1 MSWTHELAALWDD
14 ESIDELERVERMALL
29 APSAP
34 HPALGL
40 FELASAHDGAGLESE
55 AAALYEQ
62 AAAEGLAEIDPDLD
76 AHRQIQHASTLR
88 NLGRVDE
95 ALTML
100 REAPEHPEVGAA
112 RDAFIAL
119 TLHDAGRHAEAL
131 RVALEALVPTMPMY
145 RRALSGYAVMLTEET
160 A

>member
-1 MSWTHELAALWDD
+1 MSWQADLTALWDD
-14 ESIDELERVERMALL
+14 ESIDDLERVERMAVL
-29 APSAP
+29 APTAP

-40 FELASAHDGAGLESE
+40 FELASAHDGAGLEAE

-62 AAAEGLAEIDPDLD
+62 AAAAGLAEIDADLD

-88 NLGRVDE
+88 NLGRLDA
-95 ALTML
+95 ALAML
-100 REAPEHPEVGAA
+100 RDAPEHAEVGAA

-119 TLHDAGRHAEAL
+119 TLHDAGRHDEAL

-145 RRALSGYAVMLTEET
+145 RRALADYAAMLTEET

>member
-1 MSWTHELAALWDD
+1 MSWRDDVDALWDD
-14 ESIDELERVERMALL
+14 ATIDDLDRVERMALL

-40 FELASAHDGAGLESE
+40 FELASAHDSAGLEAE

-62 AAAEGLAEIDPDLD
+62 AAAAGLAEADPDLD

-88 NLGRVDE
+88 NLGRLDE
-95 ALTML
+95 ALAML
-100 REAPEHPEVGAA
+100 RTAPEHPEVGAA

-145 RRALSGYAVMLTEET
+145 RRALTGYAAMLTDET

>member
-1 MSWTHELAALWDD
+1 MSWRDDVDALWDD
-14 ESIDELERVERMALL
+14 ETIDDLDRVECMALL
-29 APSAP
+29 APSAR

-40 FELASAHDGAGLESE
+40 FELASAHDSAGLAAE

-62 AAAEGLAEIDPDLD
+62 AAAAGLAEADPDLD

-88 NLGRVDE
+88 NLGRLDE
-95 ALTML
+95 ALVML
-100 REAPEHPEVGAA
+100 RAAPEHPQVGAA

-119 TLHDAGRHAEAL
+119 TLHDAGHHAEAL

-145 RRALSGYAVMLTEET
+145 RRALAGYAAMLTEET

>member
-1 MSWTHELAALWDD
+1 MSWRDDVDALWDD
-14 ESIDELERVERMALL
+14 ATTDDLDRVERMALL

-40 FELASAHDGAGLESE
+40 FELASAHDSAGLEAE

-62 AAAEGLAEIDPDLD
+62 AAAAGLAEADPDLD

-88 NLGRVDE
+88 NLGRLDE
-95 ALTML
+95 ALAML
-100 REAPEHPEVGAA
+100 RAAPEHPEVGAA

-145 RRALSGYAVMLTEET
+145 RRALTGYAAMLTDET

>member
-14 ESIDELERVERMALL
+14 ESIDEPERVERMALL

-88 NLGRVDE
+88 NLGRLDE
-95 ALTML
+95 ALAML
-100 REAPEHPEVGAA
+100 RAAPEHPEVGAA

-145 RRALSGYAVMLTEET
+145 RRALTGYAAMLTDET